1 MTARPGSRLAPASGS
16 LRYLGSQ
23 DHDITSAIGRWE
35 NELVVDKLTF
45 GGFNCS
51 ISDHVF
57 RNMGIRNMVIVGVSI
72 DMCVLG
78 TARVAAELG

>member
-1 MTARPGSRLAPASGS
+1 VTARPGSRLAPASGS

-51 ISDHVF
+51 ISDHAF
-57 RNMGIRNMVIVGVSI
+57 RNMVIVGVSI